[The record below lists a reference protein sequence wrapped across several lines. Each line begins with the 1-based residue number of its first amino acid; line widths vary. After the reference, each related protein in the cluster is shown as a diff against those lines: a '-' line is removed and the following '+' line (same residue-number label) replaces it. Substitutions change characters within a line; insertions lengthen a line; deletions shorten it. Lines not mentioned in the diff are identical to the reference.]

1 MEENKSKKIYPKI
14 LKRLA
19 WVLLTLMLLPFFV
32 TLLFHV
38 PFVQQW
44 ASGKLTT
51 YLSEKMEADV
61 TLSNIDVSIFKG
73 LSLSDF
79 TIRNSQGDTLM
90 NVASLDVSLS
100 RNLFSLL
107 KKRIEIKS
115 ISLINPQFSLET
127 DPIDGKLN
135 LVKMFEK
142 LSSNASDSNNSPLV
156 IRIREFYIRNLDF
169 SIMDERNQKNLIA
182 RLSEGKIKF
191 RKFDLENL
199 DFDIIDLNLIRPEF
213 QILTFNQGEDKRNVS
228 EKINKVALPDLSKK
242 QLCLNIDKLNISDGV
257 LNLDKRLQ
265 SVSREAYIFDPD
277 HIAFHHINVDVD
289 HLQFGGLEDIY
300 AVVNNVKLASTAGFV
315 LDKLH
320 IPALTVTHQMIAL
333 DDLEIVTG
341 NSFLGKKVILRY
353 NGIDALKDFANKV
366 VIDADLENSKVSL
379 LELGYFVP
387 AFTKSDFY
395 KEYKNETLE
404 LDGILKGR
412 LANLKGS
419 ALTLKLANHL
429 YFAGGLAVRNLHD
442 AGETLINLR
451 VNKMLTNMD
460 FIGDVVPGFNPP
472 ANFYLLG
479 DIDFSGNF
487 DGYLNDFVA
496 FGKLNTDLGTA
507 NLDLRLDVKKGSD
520 KAKYAGNLHLIDF
533 DLGAWSGNK
542 DFGKLSVKANIRD
555 GESLIFKNARADL
568 EATVERLEMKKY
580 NYQDI
585 RVVGNLASNAFKGD
599 LTSTDANIDFGF
611 KGSVSLAQA
620 VPHFNFDATVNNLN
634 LKALNL
640 SKDISKISGS
650 LSLVGEGSNIN
661 NLLGTLKGNNVS
673 IVRNDTVYNL
683 GNVTFL
689 SEIAS
694 GNARVLDFNSDFA
707 NIKLEGIYNLN
718 TIVDDSKFLIKNN
731 YPYHTRNWQLA
742 ANEIKNQQSLRFD
755 ISLFDAGKIFGLL
768 GLKDYDLKAFKAKGE
783 IQSDRKEL
791 NFVSNLPL
799 LKIKD
804 LNFFNISLMVNN
816 KASKGDLLIHL
827 DSAYVSGTKLN
838 AMDIQTVMNGDEAI
852 FEINASKILDSIQLF
867 QVKGKLYPHLNGY
880 SFSLI
885 ENNIKLFDR
894 RWKISNETK
903 ISFGPKFLDIEN
915 LALTDGVRQME
926 ISDILNKGL
935 AIKLVKLDVASINP
949 IIKYDK
955 IQLGGELNSTVK
967 VDDIFNPS
975 PSLSGTINIPSLL
988 LNNDSYGELSVDLSK
1003 EENQPLEVLLSLSRE
1018 QDGMALKLNGEY
1030 NFDTKIVD
1038 AEVKGKKVSL
1048 KFLEYIL
1055 KAGIK
1060 DVKGGVDIDATIGG
1074 ELPKIRIDGK
1084 GTAYGGQVKV
1094 IYLGE
1099 TYYFDN
1105 QDFEITESYID
1116 LTGAKLTDSQ
1126 GNPGYIEGRLN
1137 HKLFKDFY
1145 LDVGVTGEDVIAINT
1160 TKFDN
1165 PIYYGLGRG
1174 RVSVDFSGSVNTP
1187 RMVIN
1192 AVTRPGTVI
1201 NIPIKESRTAS
1212 SQSFITFI
1220 EKEKFLAESKDSLA
1234 DQQEVKVEGI
1244 SIEMNLT
1251 MTQDAVVNMIFDEF
1265 KNDIITGVGNGNLRI
1280 SMSNKGEFDM
1290 FGVYT
1295 ISRGNYLF
1303 TAFNFVNKPFLVREG
1318 GTIRWTG
1325 DPINASLNIEA
1336 DYAVKTPLTSFLTEY
1351 LVTDQL
1357 KNAAA
1362 VSTAVNL
1369 KLILGN
1375 TLFNPSVKFDFE
1387 FPNLTGELKSYTD
1400 SKVRL
1405 LRNNVSDYNSQV
1417 FGLIVFNSF
1426 IPSNTISDVVTNNNF
1441 NSLIQN
1447 AGINTLSEFV
1457 SSQLSMFVTGLVNEA
1472 LEENGL
1478 ISGIDFDID
1487 LRNNT
1492 SFQSVTGNSSI
1503 LPTEIE
1509 VKLKNKFRF
1518 LDERLSINVGG
1529 NYVRQNSIINLNNYI
1544 VPEFFIEYALT
1555 KDRQL
1560 NLKLYGKYDLDEI
1573 SLTSRRQKY
1582 GLGLRYKN
1590 EFGSMVETKTK
1601 LSEGFRKI
1609 LSEKSN

>member
-1 MEENKSKKIYPKI
+1 MEEKKTKKGFPII
-14 LKRLA
+14 FKRLG
-19 WVLLTLMLLPFFV
+19 WFLLFLLLIPFLV

-38 PFVQQW
+38 PVIQHW
-44 ASGKLTT
+44 ASGKLTG

-61 TLSNIDVSIFKG
+61 SLSRIDVSMFKG
-73 LSLSDF
+73 LSLNDF
-79 TIRNSQGDTLM
+79 TIRDLQGDTLM
-90 NVASLDVSLS
+90 NVKSLDVSLS

-107 KKRIEIKS
+107 KKKVEIKS
-115 ISLINPQFSLET
+115 ISLVDPKFSLET

-135 LVKMFEK
+135 LVKLFEK
-142 LSSNASDSNNSPLV
+142 LGSGSNNSSSGSV
-156 IRIREFYIRNLDF
+156 SIKIREFYIKNLDF
-169 SIMDERNQKNLIA
+169 SILDEKNQKNLIA
-182 RLSEGKIKF
+182 RLAEGKINF

-199 DFDIIDLNLIRPEF
+199 DFDIVALNLIKPEF
-213 QILTFNQGEDKRNVS
+213 QILTFLPHGETPSENNDDKKHQKSSDV
-228 EKINKVALPDLSKK
+228 K
-242 QLCLNIDKLNISDGV
+242 QLCLNIDKINISDGL

-265 SVSREAYIFDPD
+265 SQSKEAYIFDPD
-277 HIAFHHINVDVD
+277 HLAFHHINLDIQ
-289 HLQFGGLEDIY
+289 HLQYGGIEDIY
-300 AVVNNVKLASTAGFV
+300 AVVNNVELSSTAGFI
-315 LDKLH
+315 LEKLK
-320 IPALTVTHQMIAL
+320 IPAFRMNHEMIAL

-341 NSFLGKKVILRY
+341 NSNLGKKVVLRY
-353 NGIDALKDFANKV
+353 NGIESLKDFANKV
-366 VIDADLENSKVSL
+366 VIDADLENSKISL

-387 AFTKSDFY
+387 SFAKSSFY
-395 KEYKNETLE
+395 KKHKNETLE
-404 LDGILKGR
+404 LDGRLKGR

-419 ALTLKLANHL
+419 DLTLQLANHL
-429 YFAGGLAVRNLHD
+429 YFAGGLGVRNLHD
-442 AGETLINLR
+442 PEETLINLR
-451 VNKMLTNMD
+451 VNKMLTDIN
-460 FIGDVVPGFNPP
+460 FISDIVPGFNPP
-472 ANFYLLG
+472 KNFYLLG

-487 DGYLNDFVA
+487 DGYLKDFVA
-496 FGKLNTDLGTA
+496 YGKLKTDLGTA

-533 DLGAWSGNK
+533 DLGTWSGNQ

-555 GESLIFKNARADL
+555 GESLVFRNARADL
-568 EATVERLEMKKY
+568 EATVERLELKKY
-580 NYQDI
+580 NYKEI
-585 RVVGNLASNAFKGD
+585 KILGNLASNAFTGVIN
-599 LTSTDANIDFGF
+599 STDPNIDFGF
-611 KGSVSLAQA
+611 KGSASFAEK
-620 VPHFNFDATVNNLN
+620 VPHFNFDANINNLN
-634 LKALNL
+634 LRALNL
-640 SKDISKISGS
+640 SKDISMITGT
-650 LSLVGEGSNIN
+650 LSLIGEGDNIN
-661 NLLGTLKGNNVS
+661 NLLGTLNGNSVR
-673 IVRNDTVYNL
+673 IVRNDTTYNL
-683 GNVTFL
+683 GNVALTSL
-689 SEIAS
+689 VAS
-694 GNARVLDFNSDFA
+694 GDARSLDFTSDFA
-707 NIKLEGIYNLN
+707 DVKLEGIYNLN
-718 TIVDDSKFLIKNN
+718 TIVDDCKFLIKSN
-731 YPYHTRNWQLA
+731 YPYHTRNWNIQSQS
-742 ANEIKNQQSLRFD
+742 IKNRQSLRFD
-755 ISLFDAGKIFGLL
+755 LSLFDAGKIFGLL
-768 GLKDYDLKAFKAKGE
+768 GLKDYNLKSFKAKGA

-791 NFVSNLPL
+791 TFVSNLPL

-804 LNFFNISLMVNN
+804 LNFFNINLMVNN
-816 KASKGDLLIHL
+816 TASKGDLLIHL
-827 DSAYVSGTKLN
+827 DSAEVSGRKFK
-838 AMDIQTVMNGDEAI
+838 AMDIQTVMDGDEAI

-867 QVKGKLYPHLNGY
+867 EIKGKLFPHTNGY
-880 SFSLI
+880 TFSLI
-885 ENNIKLFDR
+885 ENNIKLFDK
-894 RWKISNETK
+894 RWKISNETR
-903 ISFGPKFLDIEN
+903 ISFGKEYLDIEN
-915 LALTDGVRQME
+915 LALTDGTRQLE
-926 ISDILNKGL
+926 LTDILNRGL
-935 AIKLVKLDVASINP
+935 ALKMVKLDVASINP
-949 IIKYDK
+949 IINYDK
-955 IQLGGELNSTVK
+955 IYLGGELNSTLRI
-967 VDDIFNPS
+967 DDIFNPS
-975 PSLSGTINIPSLL
+975 PSLSGTVNIPNLL
-988 LNNDSYGELSVDLSK
+988 LNNDSYGELSLDLAK
-1003 EENQPLEVLLSLSRE
+1003 EENRPMEVLLSLSRE
-1018 QDGMALKLNGEY
+1018 QDDMALKLNGEY
-1030 NFDTKIVD
+1030 NFDTKTVD

-1060 DVKGGVDIDATIGG
+1060 NVKGGVDVDATISGV
-1074 ELPKIRIDGK
+1074 LPKIKIDGK
-1084 GTAYGGQVKV
+1084 GTAYGGEVKV

-1116 LTGAKLTDSQ
+1116 LTGAKLTDSE
-1126 GNPGYIEGRLN
+1126 GNPGFIEGRLN
-1137 HKLFKDFY
+1137 HTLFKDFY
-1145 LDVGVTGEDVIAINT
+1145 LDVGISGENVIAINT

-1165 PIYYGLGRG
+1165 PIYYGIGRG
-1174 RVSVDFSGSVNTP
+1174 QVSVDFSGSVNTP

-1192 AVTRPGTVI
+1192 AVTKPGTVI
-1201 NIPIKESRTAS
+1201 NMPIKESRTAS
-1212 SQSFITFI
+1212 SQSFITFV
-1220 EKEKFLAESKDSLA
+1220 EKEKFFAQSKDSLA
-1234 DQQEVKVEGI
+1234 KDQEIKVEGI
-1244 SIEMNLT
+1244 SIEMNLS

-1295 ISRGNYLF
+1295 IARGNYLF

-1325 DPINASLNIEA
+1325 NPINASLNIEA

-1441 NSLIQN
+1441 NNLIQN

-1601 LSEGFRKI
+1601 LSQGLRK
-1609 LSEKSN
+1609 LLTEKDK